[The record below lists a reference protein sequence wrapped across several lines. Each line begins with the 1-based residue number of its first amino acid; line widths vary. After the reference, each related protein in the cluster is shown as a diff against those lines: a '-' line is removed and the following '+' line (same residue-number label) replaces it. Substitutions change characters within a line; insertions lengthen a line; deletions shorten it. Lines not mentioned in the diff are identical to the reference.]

1 MAEKPN
7 INKLI
12 RSMFVVWGGL
22 FFSQFIF
29 AVFGYTTKP
38 QLLYVDLKKPI
49 LGDEPMAIIVMGV
62 IAVSMLVASFVVR
75 NSLIDAAIKSRD
87 TQKLQSAYIVGMAMA
102 ESISFIGLVAAIFFE
117 YQYFAVFILL
127 AIIAIVLHRPKMTNV
142 LATTF
147 EDKI

>member
-1 MAEKPN
+1 
-7 INKLI
+7 
-12 RSMFVVWGGL
+12 MFVVWGGL

-142 LATTF
+142 LATAF